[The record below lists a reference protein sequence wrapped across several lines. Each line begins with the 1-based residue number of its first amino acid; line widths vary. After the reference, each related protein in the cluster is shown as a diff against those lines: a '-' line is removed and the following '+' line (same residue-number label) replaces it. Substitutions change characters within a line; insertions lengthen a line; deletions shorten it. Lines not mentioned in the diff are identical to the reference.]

1 MFKKIKLPALLIIT
15 LSFVFT
21 ACQKQQEVGKKP
33 NQTNVLTLA
42 RTDSKDY
49 RIPKDTAAAWTSRW
63 QYKNA
68 KEFGNKIPLA
78 FTLPINGLEQLQ
90 AAAATHGTQLSG
102 VRVYLSVNEAGNITA
117 LYTPVGIDKQ
127 DILYYNDGENNYIG
141 PKQLETYD
149 GSGSCGGYGG
159 PCLTAGFNNS
169 K

>member
-1 MFKKIKLPALLIIT
+1 
-15 LSFVFT
+15 
-21 ACQKQQEVGKKP
+21 
-33 NQTNVLTLA
+33 
-42 RTDSKDY
+42 
-49 RIPKDTAAAWTSRW
+49 
-63 QYKNA
+63 
-68 KEFGNKIPLA
+68 
-78 FTLPINGLEQLQ
+78 
-90 AAAATHGTQLSG
+90 HGTQLSG

>member
-1 MFKKIKLPALLIIT
+1 MFQKIKLPALLIIT

>member
-1 MFKKIKLPALLIIT
+1 MLQFFKQLLPAILVVSLM
-15 LSFVFT
+15 V

-33 NQTNVLTLA
+33 SQHNLVTLA

-90 AAAATHGTQLSG
+90 AAAATNGTQLSG
-102 VRVYLSVNEAGNITA
+102 VRVYLSVNEAGEITA

-127 DILYYNDGENNYIG
+127 DILYYNNDGENNFTT
-141 PKQLETYD
+141 PRQLETYD
-149 GSGSCGGYGG
+149 GTEACGGGG
-159 PCLTAGFNNS
+159 CATMGILNS
-169 K
+169 PR

>member
-1 MFKKIKLPALLIIT
+1 MFQKIKLPALLIVT

-33 NQTNVLTLA
+33 SQPNLVTLA

-102 VRVYLSVNEAGNITA
+102 VRVYLSVNEAGEITA

-127 DILYYNDGENNYIG
+127 DILYYNNDGENNFTT
-141 PKQLETYD
+141 PRQLETYD
-149 GSGSCGGYGG
+149 GTEACGGGG
-159 PCLTAGFNNS
+159 CATMGILNS
-169 K
+169 PR

>member
-1 MFKKIKLPALLIIT
+1 MLQFFKQLLPAVLVVSLM
-15 LSFVFT
+15 V

-33 NQTNVLTLA
+33 SQPNLVTLA

-127 DILYYNDGENNYIG
+127 DILYYNDGENNYVG

-149 GSGSCGGYGG
+149 GTNPY
-159 PCLTAGFNNS
+159 PY
-169 K
+169 

>member
-1 MFKKIKLPALLIIT
+1 MSQFFKQLLPAVLVVSLI
-15 LSFVFT
+15 V

-33 NQTNVLTLA
+33 SQPNLLTLA

-127 DILYYNDGENNYIG
+127 DILYYNNDGENNFTT
-141 PKQLETYD
+141 ERHFEVYD
-149 GSGSCGGYGG
+149 GTG
-159 PCLTAGFNNS
+159 PYPY
-169 K
+169 

>member
-1 MFKKIKLPALLIIT
+1 MSQFFKQLLPAVLVVSLM
-15 LSFVFT
+15 V

-33 NQTNVLTLA
+33 SQPNLLTLA

-63 QYKNA
+63 QYKNV

-102 VRVYLSVNEAGNITA
+102 VRVYLSVNEAGEITA

-127 DILYYNDGENNYIG
+127 DILCYNDGENNFTT
-141 PKQLETYD
+141 ERHFEVYD
-149 GSGSCGGYGG
+149 GTSECPGTT
-159 PCLTAGFNNS
+159 CLLFNNNLLDGS

>member
-1 MFKKIKLPALLIIT
+1 MSQFFKQLLPAVLVVSLI
-15 LSFVFT
+15 V

-33 NQTNVLTLA
+33 SQPNLLTLA

-102 VRVYLSVNEAGNITA
+102 VRVYLSVNEAGEITA

-127 DILYYNDGENNYIG
+127 DILYYNNDGENNFTT
-141 PKQLETYD
+141 PRQLETYD
-149 GSGSCGGYGG
+149 GTEACGGGG
-159 PCLTAGFNNS
+159 CATMGILNS
-169 K
+169 PR